1 MVFIFILYLSTADID
16 VDARLLFA
24 KTIPLASLRFVPYVW
39 LRLSDT
45 LDAYIDKYGS
55 LVSFLADNA
64 SAGAVPPSDPA
75 PPDLSGK
82 AISLQVSLSAL
93 CAHSVCVAFR
103 LHTHSLFLCLCLC
116 CVYVSCLRVCSNAV
130 SLLASRADG
139 CGVRRCADWEALRP
153 GSDECEHDALS
164 CWRCRTSAVRRR
176 QSQGES
182 TSSLLIGWDGSWR
195 GACVNG
201 VISDF

>member
-93 CAHSVCVAFR
+93 CAHSV
-103 LHTHSLFLCLCLC
+103 
-116 CVYVSCLRVCSNAV
+116 
-130 SLLASRADG
+130 
-139 CGVRRCADWEALRP
+139 
-153 GSDECEHDALS
+153 
-164 CWRCRTSAVRRR
+164 
-176 QSQGES
+176 
-182 TSSLLIGWDGSWR
+182 
-195 GACVNG
+195 
-201 VISDF
+201 

>member
-1 MVFIFILYLSTADID
+1 MIIIAHGFHFHNVPS
-16 VDARLLFA
+16 RRRHRRRCPSSLLERNPPC
-24 KTIPLASLRFVPYVW
+24 IASLRALRV

-93 CAHSVCVAFR
+93 CAQSVCVAFR
-103 LHTHSLFLCLCLC
+103 LDTYSRFFMFMFMLMLR
-116 CVYVSCLRVCSNAV
+116 YVSCLCVCSNAV

-139 CGVRRCADWEALRP
+139 CGVRRCADREAVRP
-153 GSDECEHDALS
+153 GSDEREHDALS
-164 CWRCRTSAVRRR
+164 RWGCRTGAVRRR
-176 QSQGES
+176 QSQGEC
-182 TSSLLIGWDGSWR
+182 LLSPYR
-195 GACVNG
+195 LA
-201 VISDF
+201 

>member
-1 MVFIFILYLSTADID
+1 MIIIAHGFHFRYVPS
-16 VDARLLFA
+16 RRRHRRRCSSSLLERNA
-24 KTIPLASLRFVPYVW
+24 PCIASLRALRV

-93 CAHSVCVAFR
+93 RAQSVCVAFR
-103 LHTHSLFLCLCLC
+103 LDTHSRFLCF
-116 CVYVSCLRVCSNAV
+116 VYVYVAFTSHVCAYV
-130 SLLASRADG
+130 RMLFRFSLLASRADG
-139 CGVRRCADWEALRP
+139 CGVRRCADREAVRP
-153 GSDECEHDALS
+153 GSDEREHDALS
-164 CWRCRTSAVRRR
+164 CW
-176 QSQGES
+176 
-182 TSSLLIGWDGSWR
+182 
-195 GACVNG
+195 
-201 VISDF
+201 